1 MTGRTV
7 RTQVETAPKATPKLG
22 AYTALAGLGLLAA
35 LVVGRPELAALA
47 APFALVLVA
56 GLSLAS
62 EPKLERV
69 AFELDRERALEE
81 ETVEA
86 TLIIRTGRPI
96 GRLELLLDPPEG
108 VETKSGNPR
117 IVLLDWDQ
125 RRELD
130 FTLHCARWGGY
141 AVGDFVLRSPE
152 VFGLLVHEWRFERRQ
167 TLKVY
172 PRGEALQR
180 LLRPLETQAFAGT
193 QVPRTRGEGIEFADL
208 RPFVPGDRVRRVNWR
223 ATARRGEPWV
233 TETHPERNSDVV
245 IFLDT
250 FLEARQQEEGTLDL
264 AVSAAASLATHY
276 LREKDR
282 VGLVALGGVINWLH
296 VSSGVVQLYRILDS
310 LLDAEIFLSYAWK
323 GIDLLPVRSLP
334 PQALVVALSP
344 LLDERAV
351 RTLLDVRARGF
362 DLAVVEISP
371 VPFAPAGSHELDRLA
386 RRLWLLRREAL
397 RSRYLRLGVPVVE
410 WEGNVPLQ
418 SALEEVRRFKRHAH
432 FVRA

>member
-1 MTGRTV
+1 VTTR
-7 RTQVETAPKATPKLG
+7 AATPKLG
-22 AYTALAGLGLLAA
+22 AYTALAGLGLLGA

-47 APFALVLVA
+47 APFALVLVV

-62 EPKLERV
+62 EPKLEGA
-69 AFELDRERALEE
+69 AFELDRERVLEH
-81 ETVEA
+81 ETVDA
-86 TLIIRTGRPI
+86 ALILRTERPI
-96 GRLELLLDPPEG
+96 GRLELLLDLPDGLEAD
-108 VETKSGNPR
+108 EGNPR
-117 IVLLDWDQ
+117 IVHLDWNQ

-130 FTLHCARWGGY
+130 FTLRCERWGAY

-152 VFGLLVHEWRFERRQ
+152 VFGLLVHEWRLERRQ
-167 TLKVY
+167 PLKAY
-172 PRGEALQR
+172 PHGEVLRR
-180 LLRPLETQAFAGT
+180 LLRPLETQAFAGN

-208 RPFVPGDRVRRVNWR
+208 RPFVPGDRIRRVNWR

-250 FLEARQQEEGTLDL
+250 FLEARLHGEGTLDL
-264 AVSAAASLATHY
+264 AVSAASSLATHY

-282 VGLVALGGVINWLH
+282 VGLVSFGGVINWLN

-310 LLDAEIFLSYAWK
+310 LLDSEIFLSYAWK
-323 GIDLLPVRSLP
+323 DLDLLPVRALP
-334 PQALVVALSP
+334 PEALVLALSP

-351 RTLLDVRARGF
+351 RSLLDLRARGF
-362 DLAVVEISP
+362 DLAVIEISP
-371 VPFAPAGSHELDRLA
+371 VPFAPAGRDELDRLA

-410 WEGNVPLQ
+410 WDSDMPLQ
-418 SALEEVRRFKRHAH
+418 AALEEVRRFKRHART
-432 FVRA
+432 VRA

>member
-1 MTGRTV
+1 VTR
-7 RTQVETAPKATPKLG
+7 RATPKLG
-22 AYTALAGLGLLAA
+22 AYTALAGLGLIAA

-62 EPKLERV
+62 EPRLEGG
-69 AFELDRERALEE
+69 AFELERERALED

-86 TLIIRTGRPI
+86 TLILRTERPI
-96 GRLELLLDPPEG
+96 GRLDLLLDLPEG
-108 VETKSGNPR
+108 LEAERENPQVIR
-117 IVLLDWDQ
+117 LDWHQ
-125 RRELD
+125 RREVEL
-130 FTLHCARWGGY
+130 TLRCARWGGY
-141 AVGDFVLRSPE
+141 VAGDFVLRSPD
-152 VFGLLVHEWRFERRQ
+152 VSGLLVHEWRLERPQ
-167 TLKVY
+167 PLKVY

-193 QVPRTRGEGIEFADL
+193 QVPRARGEGVEFADL

-250 FLEARQQEEGTLDL
+250 FLEARQRDESTLDL

-282 VGLVALGGVINWLH
+282 VGLVSFGGVINWLH
-296 VSSGVVQLYRILDS
+296 VSSGLTQLYRILDS

-323 GIDLLPVRSLP
+323 DIDLLPVRSLP
-334 PQALVVALSP
+334 PEALVVALSP

-371 VPFAPAGSHELDRLA
+371 VPFAPAGPDELDKVA

-410 WEGNVPLQ
+410 WDGEGPLQ
-418 SALEEVRRFKRHAH
+418 AALEEVRRFKRHAH
-432 FVRA
+432 IVRA